1 MRGPRW
7 PRATRQSLL
16 PEQYRADLCHI
27 PAIHP
32 ARCCAP
38 RERRS
43 LASRRRSLCLGPLG
57 CGAGGSTD
65 RRGHVD
71 GRADR
76 RHPRCSCGCG
86 RGIVLSRRQLQQIGR
101 SARLLPC
108 GASSCASLQTCD
120 RLRAPE
126 PVRCSQSLSC
136 SACHRQKHAAY
147 QRLRAGV
154 PVRCRGHRRQG
165 SSQQRAVHAGKRGRR
180 LRLLVPWCHGTE
192 RAVGDGQSWPNLRP
206 QMRPALP
213 FRRAPLRQ
221 LRARKPRLRKIRGL
235 LWTER
240 PERPRHCQVAGSAHR
255 RKTNTVL
262 RPFPAYSGT
271 LWRRARRRC

>member
-7 PRATRQSLL
+7 PRATRLSLP
-16 PEQYRADLCHI
+16 PERYRADPCRI
-27 PAIHP
+27 RAVHP
-32 ARCCAP
+32 AQCCAR

-43 LASRRRSLCLGPLG
+43 RASRRPSLCLGLSG
-57 CGAGGSTD
+57 CGEVGSTG
-65 RRGHVD
+65 RRGRAD

-76 RHPRCSCGCG
+76 RRPRCSFDCE
-86 RGIVLSRRQLQQIGR
+86 RGIVLSRRQLRQIGR

-108 GASSCASLQTCD
+108 GASSCANSRTSD
-120 RLRAPE
+120 KLRAPE

-147 QRLRAGV
+147 QQPRGGG
-154 PVRCRGHRRQG
+154 PVRCRDRRRQG
-165 SSQQRAVHAGKRGRR
+165 SSQQRAVRAGKRGRR
-180 LRLLVPWCHGTE
+180 LRLLDPWCHGTE

-213 FRRAPLRQ
+213 FRREPLRQ
-221 LRARKPRLRKIRGL
+221 LQARKPRLRKIREL
-235 LWTER
+235 LWTAR
-240 PERPRHCQVAGSAHR
+240 PERPRRCQVAGSAHR
-255 RKTNTVL
+255 RRTNIVL